1 MKTITV
7 MGADNQLHSINLTM
21 SDIYR
26 MQTPETKRTLYIS
39 ASSVL
44 ASVVSTVMP
53 KGTAK
58 YATLGLGAILAIIT
72 GVSAN
77 DAMKKCTNQE
87 NIDRINDVLREVC
100 AREGFEYCC

>member
-7 MGADNQLHSINLTM
+7 MGTDGNTHEITLTLT
-21 SDIYR
+21 DIIR
-26 MQTPETKRTLYIS
+26 MQTPETKRTLGIS

-44 ASVVSTVMP
+44 ASVVSTVLP

-58 YATLGLGAILAIIT
+58 YVTLGLGTVLAIVT
-72 GVSAN
+72 GISAN
-77 DAMKKCTNQE
+77 DAMKKATNQE
-87 NIDRINDVLREVC
+87 NLDRINAVLRDVC